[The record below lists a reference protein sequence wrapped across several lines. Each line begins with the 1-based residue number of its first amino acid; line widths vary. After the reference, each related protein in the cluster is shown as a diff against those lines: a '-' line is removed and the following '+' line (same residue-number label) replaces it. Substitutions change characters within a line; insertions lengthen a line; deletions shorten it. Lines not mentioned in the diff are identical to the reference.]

1 MDWMRLILTGA
12 PRSAISTDHTLAQVF
27 GFSTDPSRHD
37 RRQRGLRDW
46 RPDGVVF
53 PLERG
58 LQAGLEA
65 MT

>member
-1 MDWMRLILTGA
+1 MDRLRLILTVA
-12 PRSAISTDHTLAQVF
+12 PRSAIRADHTRAQVF
-27 GFSTDPSRHD
+27 GFSTGPSRHD

-46 RPDGVVF
+46 RPDGVMF
-53 PLERG
+53 QLERG